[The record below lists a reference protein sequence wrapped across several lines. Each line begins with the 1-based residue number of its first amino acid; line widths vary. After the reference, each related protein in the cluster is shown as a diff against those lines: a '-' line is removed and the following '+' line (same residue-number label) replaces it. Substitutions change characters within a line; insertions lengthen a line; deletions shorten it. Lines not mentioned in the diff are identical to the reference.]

1 LHRDSRLAHNPWV
14 ADDAEGG
21 RPLPGEP
28 SSPTTTTPS
37 TVPEIEVFGDV
48 TALADSLLYPPQDGL
63 TESTA
68 RPVEEGTVVPARPP
82 APDAAESEGVT
93 DEERNRYGSLLDRA
107 AERGLL
113 EPSEY
118 EVRLR
123 DLAQATSTEAM
134 MQIVTELP
142 VFNPLT
148 QSSRPRKSRPA
159 RHTMTR
165 AAAHPEPRRR
175 VTVWALL
182 ALLVVVAVASL
193 VILAVSAER
202 LTHRQGGGSGTGP
215 ATTRV
220 VSGPRL

>member
-1 LHRDSRLAHNPWV
+1 MAHNSDV

-21 RPLPGEP
+21 HPLPGELP
-28 SSPTTTTPS
+28 VPTGQAPVV
-37 TVPEIEVFGDV
+37 VPDMEVFGDV
-48 TALADSLLYPPQDGL
+48 TSLAASLRPDPDRPS
-63 TESTA
+63 ES
-68 RPVEEGTVVPARPP
+68 P
-82 APDAAESEGVT
+82 APAEHHSEPTPDPVVGSAGSQAIT
-93 DEERNRYGSLLDRA
+93 DEERNRYGLLLDRA

-123 DLAQATSTEAM
+123 ELAEATTTEQM

-142 VFNPLT
+142 VFNASLPGT
-148 QSSRPRKSRPA
+148 GRKKSRPPG
-159 RHTMTR
+159 HSSTR
-165 AAAHPEPRRR
+165 GAGGSGPRRR

-182 ALLVVVAVASL
+182 GLLVAVAVVSL

-202 LTHRQGGGSGTGP
+202 LTHRQGHNSGTAP
-215 ATTRV
+215 VVTRS